1 LKKKQAQTTDSI
13 PKKVADFGYKSINEL
28 DSIQKHGGK
37 KYRCDTEYWFLKKWL
52 TVKEENTNEQI
63 VKSSLNHL
71 QIIYRNYCLCICQFS
86 PLFYGFSR

>member
-37 KYRCDTEYWFLKKWL
+37 KGKAIP
-52 TVKEENTNEQI
+52 NI
-63 VKSSLNHL
+63 GS
-71 QIIYRNYCLCICQFS
+71 
-86 PLFYGFSR
+86 